1 MSSIISNS
9 LRILNSETF
18 ARRITEQPSYIFIGK
33 ETAWADEELPDIPS
47 EAAANISQMHKDLLA
62 AKRITEDTITS
73 VIPRI
78 NWTANSVYDQYSDRV
93 NMIDDR
99 KSNGSRYKFYVLTD
113 EFNVYKCLS
122 NSGGG
127 ASTTKPTSQQ
137 ITEFGTPDGYIWKY
151 MYTVRST
158 DVFSFLTQDWMPVY
172 TIEAN
177 DGSSQS
183 QVQENAVDGSF
194 SDILLVSGGTGYNAA
209 VEPTVVITGDGTGAT
224 ARAVVSPITGSI
236 TRFEVTDRGHG
247 YSYASISLTNVG
259 GGNGASGTVILAPV
273 GGHGK
278 DAKLELGGVNK
289 MIKMT
294 LSGTEGGNFPTSSFR
309 QAGIIYKPVCTD
321 LGSKITIANTN
332 GYENGE
338 VITGDTSGAS
348 GVIRL
353 VDDNTRLLWIDTV
366 VGAFLQ
372 SETISSSGGMSA
384 PVERVD
390 NNTQLVLVA
399 TVAPAASIIDRSGQF
414 MYISNRELINRN
426 DTQSEEIR
434 FIIGF

>member
-18 ARRITEQPSYIFIGK
+18 AERIIDQPSYIFIGK
-33 ETAWADEELPDIPS
+33 DTPWADEELPDAPS
-47 EAAANISQMHKDLLA
+47 ESSMKLSQLYTDLLA
-62 AKRITEDTITS
+62 AKRITSDTITS

-78 NWTANSVYDQYSDRV
+78 NWTANSIYDAYSDKL

-99 KSNGSRYKFYVLTD
+99 KPNGARYSFYVLTD

-122 NSGGG
+122 NNNNSV
-127 ASTTKPTSQQ
+127 SNTKPTSQQ
-137 ITEFGTPDGYIWKY
+137 ITEFQTPDGYIWKY

-177 DGSSQS
+177 DGSSQW
-183 QVQENAVDGSF
+183 QVQENAVDGALSE
-194 SDILLVSGGTGYNAA
+194 ILLTSGGIGYNSD

-224 ARAVVSPITGSI
+224 VRAIVNPISGSI
-236 TRFEVTDRGHG
+236 TRFMVTNPGSG
-247 YSYASISLTNVG
+247 YSYASLTLTNT
-259 GGNGASGTVILAPV
+259 GAGTGATGVVVLACI

-294 LSGTEGGNFPTSSFR
+294 LSGTEGGTFPTSTFR
-309 QAGIIYKPVCTD
+309 QAGIIYKPISTD
-321 LGSKITIANTN
+321 LGSKITVATTN
-332 GYENGE
+332 GFADGDSI
-338 VITGDTSGAS
+338 VGDTSGAI

-353 VDDNTRLLWIDTV
+353 VDSNSRTLWVEGV
-366 VGAFLQ
+366 VGSFLQ
-372 SETISSSGGMSA
+372 SETIHAGSLIA
-384 PVERVD
+384 AIERVD
-390 NNTQLVLVA
+390 NNTPIVLVA
-399 TVAPAASIIDRSGQF
+399 TVAAASNITTRTGEF
-414 MYISNRELINRN
+414 MYISNRQYINRN
-426 DTQSEEIR
+426 DTQAEEIR

>member
-33 ETAWADEELPDIPS
+33 ETAWADEELPDTPS
-47 EAAANISQMHKDLLA
+47 EAAASLSQLHKDLLA
-62 AKRITEDTITS
+62 VKRITEDTITS

-78 NWTANSVYDQYSDRV
+78 NWTANSVYDQYTDKV

-99 KSNGSRYKFYVLTD
+99 KSNGSRYRFYVLTD

-122 NSGGG
+122 NSNGS

-137 ITEFGTPDGYIWKY
+137 ITDFQTPDGYTWKY
-151 MYTVRST
+151 MYTIRST

-172 TIEAN
+172 TIDAN

-183 QVQENAVDGSF
+183 QVQENAVDGAF
-194 SDILLVSGGTGYNAA
+194 SDILMTSGGIGYNAA
-209 VEPTVVITGDGTGAT
+209 LEPTVVITGDGTGAT
-224 ARAVVSPITGSI
+224 ARAVVSAITGSI
-236 TRFEVTDRGHG
+236 TRFEVTNRGQG
-247 YSYASISLTNVG
+247 YTFATISLTNVG
-259 GGNGASGTVILAPV
+259 AGNGAAGTVILAPV

-294 LSGTEGGNFPTSSFR
+294 LSGTEGGSFPTTTFR
-309 QAGIIYKPVCTD
+309 QAGIIHKPVCTD
-321 LGSKITIANTN
+321 LGSKITVADTN
-332 GYENGE
+332 GYENGA
-338 VITGDTSGAS
+338 VISGDTSGAT

-353 VDDNTRLLWIDTV
+353 VDDNTRLLWVDTV

-372 SETISSSGGMSA
+372 SETVSTSTRSS

-390 NNTQLVLVA
+390 NNVPLVLID
-399 TVAPAASIIDRSGQF
+399 TVASAASIIDRSGQF
-414 MYISNRELINRN
+414 MYISNREVINRN

>member
-33 ETAWADEELPDIPS
+33 ETAWADEELPDVPS
-47 EAAANISQMHKDLLA
+47 ESGASISQIHKNLLA

-78 NWTANSVYDQYSDRV
+78 NWTSNSIYDQYTDMV

-99 KSNGSRYKFYVLTD
+99 KSNGSRYRFYVLTD
-113 EFNVYKCLS
+113 EFNVYKCIS
-122 NSGGG
+122 NSGGS

-137 ITEFGTPDGYIWKY
+137 ITEFQTPDGYIWKY

-172 TIEAN
+172 TLEAN
-177 DGSSQS
+177 DGSSQW
-183 QVQENAVDGSF
+183 QVQENAVDGAI
-194 SDILLVSGGTGYNAA
+194 SDIILVSSGTGYNAA
-209 VEPTVVITGDGTGAT
+209 LEPTVVITGDGTGAA
-224 ARAVVSPITGSI
+224 ARAVVSPITGAI
-236 TRFEVTDRGHG
+236 TRFEVTERGEG
-247 YSYASISLTNVG
+247 YSYATISLTNVG
-259 GGNGASGTVILAPV
+259 AGSGASGTVVTSPV

-294 LSGTEGGNFPTSSFR
+294 LSGTEGGTFPTTTFR
-309 QAGIIYKPVCTD
+309 QAGIIYKPICTD
-321 LGSKITIANTN
+321 LGSRITVADTN
-332 GYENGE
+332 GFEDGA
-338 VITGDTSGAS
+338 VITGDTSGAT

-353 VDDNTRLLWIDTV
+353 VDENTRLLWIDTV

-372 SETISSSGGMSA
+372 SETVSTSTRSA
-384 PVERVD
+384 PVQRVD
-390 NNTQLVLVA
+390 NSVPLVLVA
-399 TVAPAASIIDRSGQF
+399 TVASAAMIVDRSGEF